1 MRHKKRTIKL
11 NRTASHR
18 RAMFRNLTT
27 AMFNHGEVRTT
38 LAKAKYGRRY
48 VERMITLG
56 KRGDLHARRQ
66 AARFIQEPKALQR
79 LFDEIAPGYKEVNGG
94 YTRVIRLGYRQ
105 GDDAPMAI
113 LQLTHKPESMELV
126 DE

>member
-1 MRHKKRTIKL
+1 MRHLKRTIKL
-11 NRTASHR
+11 NRSTAHR
-18 RAMFRNLTT
+18 KAMFRNLTT
-27 AMFNHGEVRTT
+27 AVFNHGEVRTT

-66 AARFIQEPKALQR
+66 AARFVQEPAALKR
-79 LFDEIAPGYKEVNGG
+79 LFEEIAPLYKEINGG
-94 YTRVIRLGYRQ
+94 YTRVVRLGYRQ

-113 LQLTHKPESMELV
+113 LQLTHKPESLEA
-126 DE
+126 DED

>member
-1 MRHKKRTIKL
+1 MRHNKRTVKL
-11 NRTASHR
+11 NRTTSHR

-27 AMFNHGEVRTT
+27 SVFNHGEVRTT

-66 AARFIQEPKALQR
+66 AARFVQEPAALQR
-79 LFDEIAPGYKEVNGG
+79 LFDEIAPLYKDINGG

-105 GDDAPMAI
+105 GDDAAMAI
-113 LQLTHKPESMELV
+113 LQLTHKPEALAG
-126 DE
+126 DA